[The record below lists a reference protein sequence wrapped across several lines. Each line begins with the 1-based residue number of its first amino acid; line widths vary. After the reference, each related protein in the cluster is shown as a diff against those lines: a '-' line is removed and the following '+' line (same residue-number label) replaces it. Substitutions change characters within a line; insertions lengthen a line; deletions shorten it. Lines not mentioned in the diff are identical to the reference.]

1 MLSTLFNFIAGFFK
15 LNTTEQALLNVAD
28 TIGNTLEPLLDTEL
42 SKSGMNAADVNAL
55 VTATI
60 TVVQEAIK
68 ASTKKS

>member
-15 LNTTEQALLNVAD
+15 LTTTEQELLSIAD
-28 TIGNTLEPLLDTEL
+28 TIGNTLEPLLDKEL
-42 SKSGMNAADVNAL
+42 SKSGMNADDVNAL
-55 VTATI
+55 VTAII